1 MINTAGS
8 FTNVTARSG
17 GDLELIYDEHSDT
30 LSRYGP
36 PGGSGANYNLLSD
49 RPLWQAVYIDFWWI
63 GNGLRLQSP
72 GGLTKI
78 RGTKLQKSQ
87 NNENRQWRHDCRT
100 ATEIIS
106 LVETQ
111 THGKMSESYFLSG
124 HITILREPGGA
135 SGWIRCSLEDGIWA
149 GCLHM
154 DMATPFI
161 FPLFS
166 QPGSVPGGITITGM
180 RTP

>member
-1 MINTAGS
+1 M
-8 FTNVTARSG
+8 
-17 GDLELIYDEHSDT
+17 
-30 LSRYGP
+30 
-36 PGGSGANYNLLSD
+36 SD
-49 RPLWQAVYIDFWWI
+49 RPLWSAIYIDFWWV

-72 GGLTKI
+72 GGTTKI

-87 NNENRQWRHDCRT
+87 SNANREWKADCRT

-154 DMATPFI
+154 DTATPFI

-166 QPGSVPGGITITGM
+166 QPGTLPGGIDITGV
-180 RTP
+180 RA